1 MFQVYYLFL
10 LIEFFMFQNLQKN
23 GGIKI
28 IFFQNMQKIQFS
40 IILLNF
46 QIRLIQKIED
56 LVLDS

>member
-1 MFQVYYLFL
+1 
-10 LIEFFMFQNLQKN
+10 MFQNLQKD

-28 IFFQNMQKIQFS
+28 IFFLNMQKIQFS